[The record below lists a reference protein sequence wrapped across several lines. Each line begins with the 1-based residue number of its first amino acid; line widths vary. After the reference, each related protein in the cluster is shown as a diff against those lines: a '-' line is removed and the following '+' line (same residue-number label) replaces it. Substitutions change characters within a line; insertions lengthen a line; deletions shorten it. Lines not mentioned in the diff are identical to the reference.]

1 MFCSDFERYKSESE
15 ITVHVKRREH
25 NRLLSLQLRKELTA
39 VGGHR
44 FQPQYNQHSKYKLKL
59 LT

>member
-25 NRLLSLQLRKELTA
+25 IWLLSLQLSKEVTA
-39 VGGHR
+39 VEGHR
-44 FQPQYNQHSKYKLKL
+44 FQPQYDQHSK
-59 LT
+59 